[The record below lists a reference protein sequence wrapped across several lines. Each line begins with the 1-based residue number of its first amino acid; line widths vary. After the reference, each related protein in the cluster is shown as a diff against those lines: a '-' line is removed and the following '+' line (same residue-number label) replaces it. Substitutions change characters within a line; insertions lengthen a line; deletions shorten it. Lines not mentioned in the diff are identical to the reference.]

1 MIHCV
6 SFKHKFYPLTRF
18 PFSVLHMHT
27 LETHAYY
34 HNQMLF
40 GVFSSSDI
48 FTKKNPMYHIVIF
61 LKFKEKKVCFLRY
74 LILSFTMAFSH
85 CLTDLLAYTF
95 INQVKVYF

>member
-1 MIHCV
+1 
-6 SFKHKFYPLTRF
+6 
-18 PFSVLHMHT
+18 MHIS
-27 LETHAYY
+27 

-40 GVFSSSDI
+40 GF
-48 FTKKNPMYHIVIF
+48 FLLQTFLQKKNPMYHIVIF
-61 LKFKEKKVCFLRY
+61 LKFKEKKVCYLRY

>member
-1 MIHCV
+1 
-6 SFKHKFYPLTRF
+6 
-18 PFSVLHMHT
+18 MHIS
-27 LETHAYY
+27 

-48 FTKKNPMYHIVIF
+48 FTKKKSNVPYSNF
-61 LKFKEKKVCFLRY
+61 FKIQRKKSLLLRY

>member
-1 MIHCV
+1 
-6 SFKHKFYPLTRF
+6 
-18 PFSVLHMHT
+18 MHIS
-27 LETHAYY
+27 